1 MTTPTIHKKRI
12 GRHIL
17 LLELDNPP
25 ANSLSTTMKEKFL
38 QLLEEIEE
46 DPTVRVVIITG
57 SGNKFCAGDDLKQAM
72 SNASSKGRIIN
83 NLKNFSK
90 VIDRVEALP
99 IPTIAAINGWCIGGG
114 LELAL
119 CCDIRMAADN
129 SNYIAAGVN
138 VGLTASGYRL
148 PRIIG
153 IGPAK
158 RILLTGDKIDA
169 QQALRFGL
177 VTDLYPPN
185 MLLEEVIRLAKVIAS
200 KAPLALKATKQIV
213 NTALD
218 FTAKESIVAQQQFLE
233 KLAESEDHQ
242 EALIAFS
249 EKRKPNFRGC

>member
-1 MTTPTIHKKRI
+1 MTTATIHKKRI
-12 GRHIL
+12 GAHIL

-25 ANSLSTTMKEKFL
+25 ANSLSATMKEKFL
-38 QLLEEIEE
+38 QLLEEIEG
-46 DPTVRVVIITG
+46 DPTVRVLIITG
-57 SGNKFCAGDDLKQAM
+57 RGNKFCVGDDLKQAM
-72 SNASSKGRIIN
+72 SNASTKGRIIN
-83 NLKNFSK
+83 NLKKFSK
-90 VIDRVEALP
+90 VIDSVEALT

-119 CCDIRMAADN
+119 CCDIRIASDN

-177 VTDLYPPN
+177 VTDLYPQRQ
-185 MLLEEVIRLAKVIAS
+185 LLEEGIQLAKVIAS
-200 KAPLALKATKQIV
+200 KAPLALQATKQIV

-218 FTAKESIVAQQQFLE
+218 LTAAESIAAQQQILE

-249 EKRKPNFRGC
+249 EKRRPNFKGC

>member
-12 GRHIL
+12 ETHIL

-25 ANSLSTTMKEKFL
+25 ANSLSATIKEKFL
-38 QLLEEIEE
+38 QLLEEIEA
-46 DPTVRVVIITG
+46 DPTIRVLIITG
-57 SGNKFCAGDDLKQAM
+57 RGTRFCVGDDLKQAM
-72 SNASSKGRIIN
+72 NNSSTKGKIIN

-90 VIDRVEALP
+90 VIDRVEALS

-119 CCDIRMAADN
+119 CCDIRIAADS

-177 VTDLYPPN
+177 VTDLYPKEV
-185 MLLEEVIRLAKVIAS
+185 LLENVIQLAKIIAS
-200 KAPLALKATKQIV
+200 KAPLALKATKQIA

-218 FTAKESIVAQQQFLE
+218 LTAEESIIAQQQFLE
-233 KLAESEDHQ
+233 KLAGS
-242 EALIAFS
+242 
-249 EKRKPNFRGC
+249 